1 MINFINHNHQTL
13 LLTQGPNIKQTI
25 HKMNKIQQQIHTHT
39 HKRNKSMCY
48 KNTIQVSPQLGLIMC
63 SVDLYI

>member
-13 LLTQGPNIKQTI
+13 LPTQGPNIKQTI

-39 HKRNKSMCY
+39 HTQKKQINVLQKYDTS
-48 KNTIQVSPQLGLIMC
+48 VSTTWTDN
-63 SVDLYI
+63 V